1 MKLTKKQK
9 NCPYCHKPYKPF
21 NSTGVGPGPV
31 DDFGFSEYVGVSNV
45 LGEGQ
50 ITETTLEI
58 INVLKVPNC
67 PFCGRQLNEEDSD
80 GEFIDKSPTS
90 SN

>member
-1 MKLTKKQK
+1 MKLTEKQK

-21 NSTGVGPGPV
+21 NSTGVGPAGG
-31 DDFGFSEYVGVSNV
+31 FGFREYVGVSNV
-45 LGEGQ
+45 LGDGL

-67 PFCGRQLNEEDSD
+67 PFCGRPLNEEDSN
-80 GEFIDKSPTS
+80 GKSIDADSTS
-90 SN
+90 GD

>member
-1 MKLTKKQK
+1 MKLTEKQK

-21 NSTGVGPGPV
+21 NSTGVGPIN
-31 DDFGFSEYVGVSNV
+31 DFGFSEYVGVLNV

-50 ITETTLEI
+50 ITETTLGI

-67 PFCGRQLNEEDSD
+67 PFCGRQLNKVD
-80 GEFIDKSPTS
+80 
-90 SN
+90 N